1 LPFFLITP
9 VKRLKDCGKN
19 ESEEVFN
26 EENLKLLKEML
37 VCSRKDEEQ
46 RSQLHVS
53 MVLLKLPKETV
64 LTKRKKKEKKLNF
77 FPFSYY
83 LK

>member
-1 LPFFLITP
+1 
-9 VKRLKDCGKN
+9 
-19 ESEEVFN
+19 
-26 EENLKLLKEML
+26 ML